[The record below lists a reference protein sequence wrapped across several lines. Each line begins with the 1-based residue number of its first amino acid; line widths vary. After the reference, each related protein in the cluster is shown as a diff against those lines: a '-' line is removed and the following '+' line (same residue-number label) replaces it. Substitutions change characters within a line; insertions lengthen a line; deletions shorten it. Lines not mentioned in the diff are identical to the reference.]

1 MLFHEDETHSPLA
14 KSDPAGNSYFGNPY
28 SLEHEQ
34 FGLEHLD
41 RHAPG
46 PDEIES
52 VVILGY
58 N

>member
-1 MLFHEDETHSPLA
+1 MAFLIDETRDLFMEP
-14 KSDPAGNSYFGNPY
+14 DPSGNSYFGNPY
-28 SLEHEQ
+28 QLGHEQ

-41 RHAPG
+41 RNQQEA
-46 PDEIES
+46 DDIES